1 MMDVTAANDAED
13 RIQLVLDT
21 VPVTIWTTRPD
32 GRCDFASQRW
42 LDYTGMTLEQA
53 LGYGWTQAVHP
64 DDIEQSLTKW
74 RGALP
79 ELKPFEAEIRIRRFD
94 GQYRWFLSRAFP
106 LRDRSGHLLGW
117 VGNDIDIHDRRQVE
131 ERLRRSEAYLQEA
144 QRLGHIGCFVRDMSS
159 RITFVSAELL
169 RIFGLCSDHDAT
181 SGPCADQE
189 GASREILFEMPDN
202 DALIDRIHPEDRP
215 LLEAMK
221 NRSSSATN
229 AYELEYR
236 VVRPDGSIRH
246 CHHVAHPVFAAS
258 GELVEYVGT
267 IMDVTERKRAAEVLQ
282 RSKNRFRAMV
292 EKSAEGIVLMLPDK
306 GIVYASPSV
315 ERVLGYTPEELAGR
329 TNQWFVENVVHPD
342 YRQHSLDTWTRLLLD
357 ADHELTD
364 EVVVLHKDGSWRWI
378 ESTTR
383 NLLHEPSV
391 QAVVANFRDITERKR
406 AQAERG
412 RLEQRLRQ
420 AEKMEAVGRLA
431 GGVAH
436 DFNNV
441 LAGVLAYGEMLF
453 EEAPE
458 DSPLKRYA
466 QNVLTAASR
475 GRELVEQI
483 LAYSRSQ
490 RGKRAPVDVAKVIAE
505 TLELIR
511 GSLPARIRLEASAP
525 ESPQVVIGDATQLHQ
540 VVMNLCSNAIHA
552 MSAGGTL
559 RVMLETADISG
570 ERALSHGTLAPGRY
584 VRLVVEDSGSGMDG
598 ATVSRIFEPFFTTKE
613 VGQGTGL
620 GLSLVYAI
628 VTDSGGAID
637 VKTAPKQGS
646 TFTIY
651 LTRADVALAAAETA
665 ATPLPRGRGERVL
678 LVDDE
683 TPLLAVTAE
692 VLSRLGYEAVS
703 FDDSHT
709 ALAAFEATP
718 GRFDVVVTDE
728 VMPGLT
734 GTGLARALRRH
745 RPDLPIV
752 LVSGYSG
759 PILTQDALAA
769 GVSELLTK
777 PLQSRDIATT
787 LARVLHRAA

>member
-1 MMDVTAANDAED
+1 MDVTAANDAED